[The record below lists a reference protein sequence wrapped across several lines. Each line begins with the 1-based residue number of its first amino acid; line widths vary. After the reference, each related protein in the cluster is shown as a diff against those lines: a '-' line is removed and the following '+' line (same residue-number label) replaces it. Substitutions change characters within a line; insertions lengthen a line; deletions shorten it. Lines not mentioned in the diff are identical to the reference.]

1 MSPNQQTASKPVL
14 WVALLV
20 TLALVYWQW
29 AQEDDSVTPEDMVAT
44 PAIAS
49 SAPTVAPTPRDQA
62 PVEKAQTEQIAVVVE
77 TPSEAV
83 VQAAPLAEPHLYF
96 TRQLPADKV
105 SHTLFAAQEWLP
117 PPPKP
122 QPPPPPQAPP
132 LPYTYVGSMQDVPDG
147 DTVILMQQNK
157 VFLYKLGSQINP
169 QWRLDRENAQAV
181 YFTYLPL
188 NKSVALSKTKT
199 ATASHRQASANTQN
213 NYSEEMLNQ

>member
-1 MSPNQQTASKPVL
+1 MSPNQQTASKPLL
-14 WVALLV
+14 WIALLM

-29 AQEDDSVTPEDMVAT
+29 SQEDEIETSDDMVAQ
-44 PAIAS
+44 P
-49 SAPTVAPTPRDQA
+49 VAVSRV
-62 PVEKAQTEQIAVVVE
+62 PV
-77 TPSEAV
+77 
-83 VQAAPLAEPHLYF
+83 AAPSPHEQSSVEQTPVMIEGPTEALVQVASVAEAPLYF
-96 TRQLPADKV
+96 TRQLPEGKV
-105 SHTLFAAQEWLP
+105 SHALFAAQEWLP

-132 LPYTYVGSMQDVPDG
+132 LPYTYVGSMQDLPDG

-157 VFLYKLGSQINP
+157 VFLFKLGSQINP

-188 NKSVALSKTKT
+188 NKQVVLSKTKT
-199 ATASHRQASANTQN
+199 APAGQRQASANAQN